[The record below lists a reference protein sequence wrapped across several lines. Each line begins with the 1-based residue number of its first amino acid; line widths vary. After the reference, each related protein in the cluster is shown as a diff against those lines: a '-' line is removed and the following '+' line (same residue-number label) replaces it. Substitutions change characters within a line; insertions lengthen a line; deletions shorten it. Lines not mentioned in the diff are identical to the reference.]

1 MPLNYP
7 LLHDIIFYVM
17 YMAAGLATFVIGE
30 RMIFFVVTLRR
41 AQVLEPLLI
50 SEGGDVAQVARQ
62 FENCM
67 SVPAQALRRMLGARQ
82 RIRNRHDQEDIS
94 EAIYLSLKAELQRH
108 LWILDTVVTAA
119 PLLGLLG
126 TIFGIIETFTSLA
139 HSGISDP
146 AAVSAGIGTALFA
159 TALGIAIALYGL
171 LFFNLFQER
180 IERIGEHLRIIILHA
195 GLAAGSAVGDAR
207 DPPAAAA
214 TTR

>member
-17 YMAAGLATFVIGE
+17 YLAAGLATFVIGE
-30 RMIFFVVTLRR
+30 RMIFFALTLRHAR
-41 AQVLEPLLI
+41 TLEPLLI
-50 SEGGDVAQVARQ
+50 AEDGDMAMVARQ
-62 FENCM
+62 FENSM
-67 SVPAQALRRMLGARQ
+67 SVPAQALRRMMDARR
-82 RIRNRHDQEDIS
+82 RIHSRHDQEDIS
-94 EAIYLSLKAELQRH
+94 EAIYLSLKAQLQHR
-108 LWILDTVVTAA
+108 LWVLDTVVTAA

-126 TIFGIIETFTSLA
+126 TIFGIIETFTALA

-195 GLAAGSAVGDAR
+195 GLATADK
-207 DPPAAAA
+207 P
-214 TTR
+214 